1 MERWQALLRDGQPDA
16 AWDALL
22 ERYQRLIFAA
32 IRHYVSDRDDVMDVF
47 ANVCASLRA
56 DDFSRL
62 RGQPTAGGGTVRFST
77 WLVAVVRNGTVDWL
91 RARDG
96 RSRRRPPPGL
106 SPLEQ
111 RVYQL
116 VVIDG
121 RSHREAFHAL
131 AGRDGGAVSEHDFSA
146 ALTSVYREAPAWPP
160 VSRGALR
167 HAVPLPDSL
176 SASADAPTNEDGER
190 LAAALAT
197 LPADERLA
205 VQLYVIEELPAAE
218 VARLVGWPSAKAV
231 YNRVRRA
238 LQAMRTMLRADPS
251 ADG

>member
-1 MERWQALLRDGQPDA
+1 MERWQELLRDGQPDA

-47 ANVCASLRA
+47 TSLCASLRA
-56 DDFSRL
+56 DDFARL
-62 RGQPTAGGGTVRFST
+62 RGQPTGAGGAVRFST
-77 WLVAVVRNGTVDWL
+77 WLVAVVRNQTVDWL

-96 RSRRRPPPGL
+96 RSRRRLPQQL

-121 RSHREAFHAL
+121 RSHREAFHTL
-131 AGRDGGAVSEHDFSA
+131 AGRDGGALSEHDFSA
-146 ALTSVYREAPAWPP
+146 ALAAAYREMRAWPQA
-160 VSRGALR
+160 SRGALR
-167 HAVPLPDSL
+167 HAVPLPDTL
-176 SASADAPTNEDGER
+176 AAPPDPATTEDGEQ
-190 LAAALAT
+190 LAAALGS

-205 VQLYVIEELPAAE
+205 VQLYVIDELPAAE
-218 VARLVGWPSAKAV
+218 VARIVGWPSAKAV
-231 YNRVRRA
+231 YNRVGRA
-238 LQAMRTMLRADPS
+238 LKALRRRLRPDSPA
-251 ADG
+251 AG